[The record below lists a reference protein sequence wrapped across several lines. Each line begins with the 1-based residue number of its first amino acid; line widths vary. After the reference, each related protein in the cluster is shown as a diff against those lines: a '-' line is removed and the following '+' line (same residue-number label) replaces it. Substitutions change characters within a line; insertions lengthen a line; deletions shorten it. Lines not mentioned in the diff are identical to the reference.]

1 MKCSKSLKIF
11 IIKEYRHIF
20 LSIRELTLQVTIIEL
35 RKVLNHTFHYDL
47 CKYFTAWVVNI
58 SNSLPHSVVES
69 GTVNLFKAYL
79 EKTKPP
85 GMQASINRC
94 LSQARINWE
103 GCDRKG
109 VRRKNAEFNLWLGG
123 DGGGG

>member
-1 MKCSKSLKIF
+1 VFQITKIF

-35 RKVLNHTFHYDL
+35 RKVLDHTFHYDL
-47 CKYFTAWVVNI
+47 CKYFTAWIVNI
-58 SNSLPHSVVES
+58 SNSLPNSVVES

-85 GMQASINRC
+85 GMQASIYRC
-94 LSQARINWE
+94 LSQVRINWE
-103 GCDRKG
+103 GCSRKG
-109 VRRKNAEFNLWLGG
+109 IQHKNK
-123 DGGGG
+123 DD

>member
-1 MKCSKSLKIF
+1 MFQITKIF

-58 SNSLPHSVVES
+58 SNSLPNSVVES

-79 EKTKPP
+79 EKTKHKSLPVPHTHTHIRLTALFP
-85 GMQASINRC
+85 GLPR
-94 LSQARINWE
+94 
-103 GCDRKG
+103 
-109 VRRKNAEFNLWLGG
+109 
-123 DGGGG
+123 